1 MLADRER
8 NDSSAKIAPLTP
20 NGSHMKVTKKQLFGI
35 PEPSIL
41 TKKRS
46 TETPKLNDTYD
57 DNIDIQLL
65 DRLLTA
71 HSLGP
76 MDTYRISERLYL
88 SPEKS
93 SELIQF
99 AASIE
104 RKSGFRIY
112 RAHSFIDDPILNTVT
127 EDLSEKPVENV

>member
-76 MDTYRISERLYL
+76 MDLELQDEVGMEWIESWDSSL
-88 SPEKS
+88 S
-93 SELIQF
+93 IG
-99 AASIE
+99 ASFVKNGDGE
-104 RKSGFRIY
+104 V
-112 RAHSFIDDPILNTVT
+112 HQT
-127 EDLSEKPVENV
+127 